1 MTNTA
6 PYTRRILSIYRSATP
21 EDIREGMGWYDEAR
35 AFAES
40 LDTDVSRAAGVIAAV
55 SPMLS
60 WPRNMTV
67 ARALYAGQREG
78 LCLPNSVT
86 AASRILAGEHPLDVL
101 NGPKVR
107 AFYQNI
113 MGQGES
119 VTLDRH
125 AIDIAVGR
133 PLSDDDR
140 AFWLAATRRRLL
152 TSAYVNAARIAGISP
167 AAMQAITWVA
177 WRKTRAVAY
186 HVNG

>member
-6 PYTRRILSIYRSATP
+6 PFTRRILSVYRAATDD
-21 EDIREGMGWYDEAR
+21 DIREGMSWYDDAR
-35 AFAES
+35 SFAES

-60 WPRNMTV
+60 WPRNKTV
-67 ARALYAGQREG
+67 ARAIYNGQREG
-78 LCLPNSVT
+78 LCLSRNV
-86 AASRILAGEHPLDVL
+86 AAAARIIDGEHPLDVL

-107 AFYQNI
+107 AFYMAI
-113 MGQGES
+113 MGEGES

-133 PLSDDDR
+133 TLSDSER
-140 AFWLAATRRRLL
+140 SMYAGARNRRVIHA
-152 TSAYVNAARIAGISP
+152 AYVNAAHRAGISP
-167 AAMQAITWVA
+167 AAMQAITWVT
-177 WRKTRAVAY
+177 WRKTRAQAY

>member
-6 PYTRRILSIYRSATP
+6 PFTRRILSVYRAATP
-21 EDIREGMGWYDEAR
+21 EDHSEGMGWYDEAR
-35 AFAES
+35 SFAES

-60 WPRNMTV
+60 WPRNQTV
-67 ARALYAGQREG
+67 ARAIYAGKREG
-78 LCLPNSVT
+78 LCLPNSVK
-86 AASRILAGEHPLDVL
+86 AAARIMDGEHPLDVL

-107 AFYQNI
+107 AFYMAI
-113 MGQGES
+113 MGEGDS

-133 PLSDDDR
+133 PLSDTER
-140 AFWLAATRRRLL
+140 AVYMGARNRRVILA
-152 TSAYVNAARIAGISP
+152 AYVNAAHRAGVSP

-177 WRKTRAVAY
+177 WRKTRAQAY